1 MAIIDIVVD
10 IRFMGLLLVQV
21 GIFFVDG
28 FMVFHDGCCMG
39 FLSACL
45 CASGGERGQGMA
57 SVLLRCQRPTGCHS
71 GAALAGLEYV
81 GCYLNHALEKI

>member
-1 MAIIDIVVD
+1 MAIIDIVFD
-10 IRFMGLLLVQV
+10 IRLMGLLLVQV

-45 CASGGERGQGMA
+45 C
-57 SVLLRCQRPTGCHS
+57 VL
-71 GAALAGLEYV
+71 V
-81 GCYLNHALEKI
+81 GRMVKA